1 MEGVTQFTALRD
13 TEPIVQRIKEQ
24 GVSVYWDYADRTGD
38 DWEYA
43 VVEGKRI
50 QCGSL
55 FLFVKNEQVSPI
67 VEDTTVT
74 IDPIAGDPVKV
85 IVIEEPGEA
94 KRKKHRK

>member
-13 TEPIVQRIKEQ
+13 TEPIVQKIKEQ

-43 VVEGKRI
+43 VVDGKRI
-50 QCGSL
+50 QCGNL
-55 FLFVKNEQVSPI
+55 FLFVKNEQVQPIIEETPVITAPI
-67 VEDTTVT
+67 VD
-74 IDPIAGDPVKV
+74 DPVKV
-85 IVIEEPGEA
+85 VVIEEPGEA